1 MKKAVIVTAVVKT
14 RIIIDENDSFETI
27 AIKAKEN
34 LVRNLSNDLF
44 DNIESVET
52 DSEMPYGSMIKDYL
66 EDFFVNGIK
75 IISRTEYESL
85 PCPLCS
91 IEISDETMQKIANE
105 IYNSM
110 KVNYGK
116 EITENYFNNFNVGDK
131 DFTEEV
137 DDFFWKEMEEIALN
151 NGMRY
156 YEDILIIDKE

>member
-52 DSEMPYGSMIKDYL
+52 DNEMPYGSMIKDYL

-75 IISRTEYESL
+75 IISRAEYESL

-116 EITENYFNNFNVGDK
+116 ETTENYFNKLNVGDE
-131 DFTEEV
+131 DFTEDI
-137 DDFFWKEMEEIALN
+137 DDFFWREMENIALN

-156 YEDILIIDKE
+156 YEDISIIDKE